1 MFHKKYGTN
10 PRVSSFTKVILYR
23 RNFGLSNVVVAIRK
37 SIAISSQKRAE
48 LH

>member
-1 MFHKKYGTN
+1 VCVRLKTED
-10 PRVSSFTKVILYR
+10 TEVIPNR
-23 RNFGLSNVVVAIRK
+23 RNFGLSNFAVAIRK